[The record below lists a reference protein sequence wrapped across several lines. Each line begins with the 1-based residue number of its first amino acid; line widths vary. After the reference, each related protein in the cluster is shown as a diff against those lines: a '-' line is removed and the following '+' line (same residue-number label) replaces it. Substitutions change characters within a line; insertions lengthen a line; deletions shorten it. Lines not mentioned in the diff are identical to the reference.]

1 MEKTRL
7 VIKRKAEKVQMQ
19 HVNEINMKTLVPK
32 FLIGLFAL
40 LLLASPHMALAQT
53 QGGLTVDNFNDAANE
68 SSGLTSTLYTVTHY
82 ALYVFYLLGIIFMGV
97 AAIKFK
103 GGDME
108 AMGKNLGGSVML
120 FLVPKIVETIIT
132 WAAK

>member
-1 MEKTRL
+1 MQETGFAETEGSEQKT
-7 VIKRKAEKVQMQ
+7 QNT
-19 HVNEINMKTLVPK
+19 NETNMKTLMPK
-32 FLIGLFAL
+32 LLIGLCAL
-40 LLLASPHMALAQT
+40 ILLASPHLALAQT

-82 ALYVFYLLGIIFMGV
+82 ALYIFYLLGIIFMGI
-97 AAIKFK
+97 AALKFK
-103 GGDME
+103 SGDME

>member
-1 MEKTRL
+1 
-7 VIKRKAEKVQMQ
+7 MQ

-82 ALYVFYLLGIIFMGV
+82 ALYVFYLLGIIFMGI
-97 AAIKFK
+97 AALKFK
-103 GGDME
+103 SGDME

>member
-1 MEKTRL
+1 ME
-7 VIKRKAEKVQMQ
+7 
-19 HVNEINMKTLVPK
+19 NE
-32 FLIGLFAL
+32 
-40 LLLASPHMALAQT
+40 
-53 QGGLTVDNFNDAANE
+53 
-68 SSGLTSTLYTVTHY
+68 
-82 ALYVFYLLGIIFMGV
+82 YLLEKSSAGTSLPSAIIAATPFFMGI

-120 FLVPKIVETIIT
+120 FLVPKIVETLIT